1 MKKLYLLKAL
11 ADLFWFLSV
20 SAIVGIFVFLSILF
34 LSEEP
39 IDIPI
44 KINGEKI
51 MAIDLIS
58 KLLLLGHTIAY
69 CFFVYGIFLFRKA
82 LNHFAKRQIFE
93 GIVINL
99 LNKIGKLFLTASLIS
114 GLITFFSKIYLARE
128 AELGIGSG
136 FDSFLFSASLG
147 LFFMVLSEVFANA
160 KDIKEENDLTI

>member
-1 MKKLYLLKAL
+1 MRKLYLLKAL

-20 SAIVGIFVFLSILF
+20 SAIIVMFAFSAIL
-34 LSEEP
+34 LLIKEP
-39 IDIPI
+39 VDIPI

-51 MAIDLIS
+51 MLIDLIS
-58 KLLLLGHTIAY
+58 KLILLGHTIAY
-69 CFFVYGIFLFRKA
+69 CFFVYGIFLFRKV

-93 GIVINL
+93 EKVIHL

-114 GLITFFSKIYLARE
+114 GLITFFSKIYLERE

>member
-1 MKKLYLLKAL
+1 MRKLYLLKAL

-20 SAIVGIFVFLSILF
+20 IAIMGMLAFLPILF
-34 LSEEP
+34 LSKEP

-51 MAIDLIS
+51 LAVDLIS
-58 KLLLLGHTIAY
+58 KLILLGYTIAY
-69 CFFVYGIFLFRKA
+69 CFFMYGIFLFRKV

-93 GIVINL
+93 ETVINL
-99 LNKIGKLFLTASLIS
+99 LNKIGKLFLIASLIS
-114 GLITFFSKIYLARE
+114 GLISFFSKIYLERE
-128 AELGIGSG
+128 AELGIGSS

-160 KDIKEENDLTI
+160 KNIKEENDLTI